1 MADKPEK
8 TQSFEK
14 ALARLEEIAAE
25 MESGELGLEKMVA
38 AFEEGQ
44 KLVKLCSSKLNEV
57 EKKIEMLVKKS
68 DGPSARNRSP
78 ARKVESGGCQNRGGG
93 VEHTACCVPVAQ
105 LDRASDYGSEGYR
118 FNSCQVRH
126 SPATHA
132 HDFSSPGEL
141 DAVLFSAWDNP
152 IVDSFFRRGE
162 PRGGTGA
169 HGQPTRL

>member
-57 EKKIEMLVKKS
+57 EKKIEMLVKNS
-68 DGPSARNRSP
+68 DGSVGTEPFA
-78 ARKVESGGCQNRGGG
+78 
-93 VEHTACCVPVAQ
+93 
-105 LDRASDYGSEGYR
+105 
-118 FNSCQVRH
+118 
-126 SPATHA
+126 
-132 HDFSSPGEL
+132 GEK
-141 DAVLFSAWDNP
+141 S
-152 IVDSFFRRGE
+152 
-162 PRGGTGA
+162 
-169 HGQPTRL
+169 

>member
-1 MADKPEK
+1 MAVDKTEK

-68 DGPSARNRSP
+68 DGSVGTEPFA
-78 ARKVESGGCQNRGGG
+78 
-93 VEHTACCVPVAQ
+93 
-105 LDRASDYGSEGYR
+105 
-118 FNSCQVRH
+118 
-126 SPATHA
+126 
-132 HDFSSPGEL
+132 GEK
-141 DAVLFSAWDNP
+141 S
-152 IVDSFFRRGE
+152 
-162 PRGGTGA
+162 
-169 HGQPTRL
+169 

>member
-14 ALARLEEIAAE
+14 AQARLEEIAAE

-68 DGPSARNRSP
+68 DGSIGTEPF
-78 ARKVESGGCQNRGGG
+78 
-93 VEHTACCVPVAQ
+93 
-105 LDRASDYGSEGYR
+105 EGEK
-118 FNSCQVRH
+118 S
-126 SPATHA
+126 
-132 HDFSSPGEL
+132 
-141 DAVLFSAWDNP
+141 
-152 IVDSFFRRGE
+152 
-162 PRGGTGA
+162 
-169 HGQPTRL
+169 